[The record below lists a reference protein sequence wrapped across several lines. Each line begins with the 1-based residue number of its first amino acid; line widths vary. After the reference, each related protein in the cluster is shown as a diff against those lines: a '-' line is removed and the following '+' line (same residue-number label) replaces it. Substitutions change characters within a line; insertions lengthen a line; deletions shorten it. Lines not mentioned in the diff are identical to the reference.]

1 MKSPIAPF
9 RSQTSPITRIIVGT
23 AAAFAL
29 IMGPTALAGATSEQP
44 TQVAQ
49 GCYNGVMPLAPGL
62 QSCSLPAAQ
71 PRVAGAAPD
80 AGAII
85 ACRHHPGCLSW
96 YVNTPR

>member
-1 MKSPIAPF
+1 MTSLTTHL
-9 RSQTSPITRIIVGT
+9 RSQNSSITRIVAGG

-29 IMGPTALAGATSEQP
+29 LLGPAAIATATSDQP
-44 TQVAQ
+44 TQQAQ

>member
-1 MKSPIAPF
+1 MKSPITHL
-9 RSQTSPITRIIVGT
+9 RSQSSPITRIVAGG

-29 IMGPTALAGATSEQP
+29 LLGPAAIANGVTAQP

>member
-1 MKSPIAPF
+1 MKSPITHL
-9 RSQTSPITRIIVGT
+9 RNQKSPIIRIAAGG

-29 IMGPTALAGATSEQP
+29 LLGPAAIASGTADQP
-44 TQVAQ
+44 AQ
-49 GCYNGVMPLAPGL
+49 QASCYNGVMPLAPGL
-62 QSCSLPAAQ
+62 QSCSLPSAQ

-96 YVNTPR
+96 YVNTPH

>member
-1 MKSPIAPF
+1 MKILASLRSPQSSIA
-9 RSQTSPITRIIVGT
+9 RIAVGAVGT
-23 AAAFAL
+23 FAL
-29 IMGPTALAGATSEQP
+29 LLGPAAVAGVAVDQP
-44 TQVAQ
+44 SHVAQ

-62 QSCSLPAAQ
+62 QSCSLPSAQ

-96 YVNTPR
+96 YVNSPH

>member
-1 MKSPIAPF
+1 MKLSHAF
-9 RSQTSPITRIIVGT
+9 TRIAVG
-23 AAAFAL
+23 AVAAFAL
-29 IMGPTALAGATSEQP
+29 VMGPAAVAGLTAEQP
-44 TQVAQ
+44 TQLAQ
-49 GCYNGVMPLAPGL
+49 CYNGVMPLAPGL
-62 QSCSLPAAQ
+62 QSCSLPSVQ

>member
-1 MKSPIAPF
+1 MKFLASLRSPQSSTARIA
-9 RSQTSPITRIIVGT
+9 VGG

-29 IMGPTALAGATSEQP
+29 LLGPTAVAGIAFDQP
-44 TQVAQ
+44 SHVAQ

-62 QSCSLPAAQ
+62 QSCSLPSVQ